1 MINVENKRESIV
13 KKQTKDK
20 QETGG
25 NMNDMLFR
33 TLLKRYEALIED
45 SLYKIQ
51 SLNENNIIIPEHIDI
66 TGEVD
71 KLLEIIAGA
80 EDKLA
85 AMRKYYGK
93 SKAEK
98 KYSVGSQKGSQGC
111 FTLRKKGLNLRS
123 AKVHVKQKCIRKLQ
137 KCIRKTKSAK
147 VRGHSARVPRRFC
160 EG

>member
-1 MINVENKRESIV
+1 
-13 KKQTKDK
+13 
-20 QETGG
+20 
-25 NMNDMLFR
+25 MNDMLFR

-51 SLNENNIIIPEHIDI
+51 SLNENNIIIPEHVDI

-93 SKAEK
+93 NKADK
-98 KYSVGSQKGSQGC
+98 
-111 FTLRKKGLNLRS
+111 TLL
-123 AKVHVKQKCIRKLQ
+123 
-137 KCIRKTKSAK
+137 
-147 VRGHSARVPRRFC
+147 
-160 EG
+160 

>member
-13 KKQTKDK
+13 KKQTKGK
-20 QETGG
+20 QETGE

-51 SLNENNIIIPEHIDI
+51 SLNENNLIIPEHVDI
-66 TGEVD
+66 TGEID
-71 KLLEIIAGA
+71 KLLAIIADS

-93 SKAEK
+93 SKAD
-98 KYSVGSQKGSQGC
+98 
-111 FTLRKKGLNLRS
+111 
-123 AKVHVKQKCIRKLQ
+123 
-137 KCIRKTKSAK
+137 KT
-147 VRGHSARVPRRFC
+147 VL
-160 EG
+160 